1 MYHKLS
7 WPTGLYVCFFFRL
20 IYWVLEELNL
30 LLFLPAFRTF
40 KNVWLGLSYNFI
52 LLTMSLYYICQN
64 MWWGHQEK
72 TKYADEDMMMVE
84 DEDGELIENKDDDEV
99 EVVVR

>member
-1 MYHKLS
+1 
-7 WPTGLYVCFFFRL
+7 
-20 IYWVLEELNL
+20 
-30 LLFLPAFRTF
+30 
-40 KNVWLGLSYNFI
+40 
-52 LLTMSLYYICQN
+52 MSLYYICQN

-72 TKYADEDMMMVE
+72 TKYAVDEDMMMVE